1 MASPFPCC
9 HVIHECSVQEN
20 VHTKKER
27 KTRRSYD
34 ILNIIWDKVFKSGPS
49 KICGTQ
55 ALNNLKGYGLCK
67 ADHTP
72 SNFFKVVFH
81 KFYLVHF
88 RILCLM

>member
-1 MASPFPCC
+1 MASPSPCC

-34 ILNIIWDKVFKSGPS
+34 ILNIIWDKVFMSGPS
-49 KICGTQ
+49 KICGRQT
-55 ALNNLKGYGLCK
+55 LNNLKGYGLCK

-72 SNFFKVVFH
+72 SNFLKVVFH